1 MPGADF
7 RGTAGNAGL
16 GIVRAD
22 GFQTSSGVTSPRT
35 VINTTITFNPP
46 SLNTGAY
53 AEADIAVT
61 GVLLGDSIDLYPPYD
76 TQGIMYQASP
86 QAADNITIALTSC
99 NVGTVDLASGTWGV
113 VVKRRV

>member
-1 MPGADF
+1 MSRYGADF
-7 RGTAGNAGL
+7 RSNKGKGVV
-16 GIVRAD
+16 IAD
-22 GFQTSSGVTSPRT
+22 GFQTSSGVSEPRT

-46 SLNTGAY
+46 SLTTGAF

-61 GVLLGDSIDLYPPYD
+61 GVALGDSIELYPPYD
-76 TQGIMYQASP
+76 MQGIMYQAAP

-99 NVGTVDLASGTWGV
+99 STSTVDLASGTWGV